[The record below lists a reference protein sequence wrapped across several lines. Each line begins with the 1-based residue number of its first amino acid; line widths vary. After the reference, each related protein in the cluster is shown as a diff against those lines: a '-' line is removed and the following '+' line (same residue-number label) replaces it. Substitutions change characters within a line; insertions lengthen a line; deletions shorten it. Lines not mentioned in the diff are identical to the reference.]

1 MEAESTERPL
11 VPRPVERKRL
21 GHSPVR
27 RVIITTTTIRYYGIY
42 PNPEGGVLLVASSGL
57 PELLAV
63 APALHGYG
71 SLRALCGDWEARLRW
86 DRHILQ
92 LHAAAASPS
101 LGSVPLSTD
110 LVDCEGARI
119 S

>member
-1 MEAESTERPL
+1 MAT
-11 VPRPVERKRL
+11 
-21 GHSPVR
+21 
-27 RVIITTTTIRYYGIY
+27 
-42 PNPEGGVLLVASSGL
+42 SGL